1 MSQWNEVD
9 LAGIS
14 AEMELIPEGKYVFE
28 LLNGAKYSQWDPN
41 KIEAGAKIAE
51 GEFAGRVVYFSYG
64 NPEKV
69 PAMLGAF
76 KRLEIAL
83 AKNAG
88 ISIETGQDPTE
99 YLNSV
104 AGAKF
109 ISDIKHRTYTNNE
122 GETNTKAELAVF
134 KVKPVP
140 AVV

>member
-1 MSQWNEVD
+1 MSWNEID
-9 LAGIS
+9 LQGVS
-14 AEMELIPEGKYVFE
+14 ADMELIPEGKYLFS
-28 LLNGAKYSQWDPN
+28 LLSGAKYSQWNPN
-41 KIEAGAKIAE
+41 KIEVGAKIDE

-64 NPEKV
+64 DPEKV
-69 PAMLGAF
+69 PAMVGAF

-83 AKNAG
+83 SKNTGTA
-88 ISIETGQDPTE
+88 IETGQDPVE

-104 AGAKF
+104 TGGKF

-140 AVV
+140 VEK

>member
-1 MSQWNEVD
+1 MSWNEID
-9 LAGIS
+9 LQGVS
-14 AEMELIPEGKYVFE
+14 ADMELIPEGKYLFS
-28 LLNGAKYSQWDPN
+28 LLSGAKYSQWNPN
-41 KIEAGAKIAE
+41 KIEVGAKIDE

-64 NPEKV
+64 DPEKV
-69 PAMLGAF
+69 PAMVGAF

-83 AKNAG
+83 SKNTGTA
-88 ISIETGQDPTE
+88 IETGQDPVE

-104 AGAKF
+104 TGGKF

-140 AVV
+140 VAA